1 MRDLMKKKIMALM
14 PFIVIPILIPI
25 YSVLDN
31 LVFVEVFGCGCV
43 PSAQTNMLNI
53 PFNVNDLRL
62 VVFSLATLALSAWS
76 IFISKNFNKRAVQTA
91 YCLLVVLINVVL
103 TIWVVKTFMWA

>member
-1 MRDLMKKKIMALM
+1 MKKKIVAIL
-14 PFIVIPILIPI
+14 PFAVLPILIPVYCI
-25 YSVLDN
+25 LDN

-53 PFNVNDLRL
+53 PFNANDLRL
-62 VVFSLATLALSAWS
+62 VVFSLVTLALSVWS
-76 IFISKNFNKRAVQTA
+76 VFISKRFNKRAVQIV
-91 YCLLVVLINVVL
+91 YCLLVVLINVML

>member
-1 MRDLMKKKIMALM
+1 MKKKIVALLPFLVM
-14 PFIVIPILIPI
+14 PIAIPVYCL
-25 YSVLDN
+25 LDN

-53 PFNVNDLRL
+53 PFNANDLRL
-62 VVFSLATLALSAWS
+62 VVFSLVTLALSVWS
-76 IFISKNFNKRAVQTA
+76 VFISKRFNKRAVQII
-91 YCLLVVLINVVL
+91 YCLLVVLINVML